1 MAIRVALTGASG
13 FVGRATLP
21 LLLQAGHEVNAL
33 ARDPSK
39 VLAADGLKIVK
50 GGLSDQVALAE
61 LMRDTDVVLHVA
73 GAVSALSRAS
83 FFAANV
89 EGTRATAA
97 AAKSNG
103 VKRLVF
109 VSSLAAREATLNDYG
124 ASKAAAE
131 NALKSF
137 EQDMQI
143 TVVRPSA
150 VYGPGDTATLPLMQI
165 LLSKTAIIPGTSS
178 ARFSMVH
185 VQDVAKALAD
195 SAVNAPGGLF
205 ELDDGDGG
213 HSWPELIALTQKEFG
228 TPQRQFYIPR
238 AVAMLV
244 GAGGSLWGRLTN
256 KVSMVHVG
264 QMRQL
269 YHPDWVTRGSNWP
282 LYRRI
287 GLREGLP
294 ATIRWYQAHG
304 MLPESPPADTRRPE
318 NGS

>member
-1 MAIRVALTGASG
+1 MVLRLALTGASG

-21 LLLQAGHEVNAL
+21 LLLQAGHQVKAL

-39 VLAADGLKIVK
+39 IAAAGGLKVIK
-50 GGLSDQVALAE
+50 GDLSDGAALGE
-61 LMRDTDVVLHVA
+61 LTRDVDVVLHVA
-73 GAVSALSRAS
+73 GAVSASSRAG
-83 FFAANV
+83 FFAANLA
-89 EGTRATAA
+89 GTRAVSA

-103 VKRLVF
+103 VKRFVF
-109 VSSLAAREATLNDYG
+109 VSSLAAREVTLNDYG

-150 VYGPGDTATLPLMQI
+150 VYGPGDTATLPLMQM
-165 LLSKTAIIPGTSS
+165 LMSKTAFIPGAPS

-185 VQDVAKALAD
+185 VDDVAKALAD
-195 SAVNAPGGLF
+195 SVVNAPGGVF

-213 HSWPELIALTQKEFG
+213 HGWPELIALTQKEFG
-228 TPQRQFYIPR
+228 MPQRHFYVPR

-256 KVSMVHVG
+256 KVSMVHTG

-269 YHPDWVTRGSNWP
+269 YHLDWVTRGSNWP
-282 LYRRI
+282 LYRRM

-304 MLPESPPADTRRPE
+304 MLPETLSADTRRAE
-318 NGS
+318 NGP